1 MKPLDRI
8 LAAARANPRHIILP
22 EGRDP
27 RVAEAA
33 RRLTQEGLA
42 RVSLM
47 NGPQIDGV
55 TINDDGTPRHFE
67 HAPGVFTSYECLPCG
82 EAFARRCDLT

>member
-33 RRLTQEGLA
+33 RRLA
-42 RVSLM
+42 
-47 NGPQIDGV
+47 PDADGQG
-55 TINDDGTPRHFE
+55 NDR
-67 HAPGVFTSYECLPCG
+67 
-82 EAFARRCDLT
+82 